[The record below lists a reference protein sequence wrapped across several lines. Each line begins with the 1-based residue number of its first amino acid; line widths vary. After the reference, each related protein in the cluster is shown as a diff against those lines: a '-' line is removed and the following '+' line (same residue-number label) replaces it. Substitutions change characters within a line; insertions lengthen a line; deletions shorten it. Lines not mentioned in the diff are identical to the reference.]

1 MNFSIYRPL
10 CIALLLLF
18 FTGGSA
24 YAEKVWTK
32 SATSLRA
39 KPTNKSRR
47 VARVQANRQL
57 SVIEKSGRW
66 YRVKSGVKSGWI
78 HRSKLRN
85 PKARVADGR
94 AGDRKK
100 PRGQRDQRAD
110 ADRSAGEPPSDSTA
124 RGAGSG
130 DGSDASD
137 SDDDRAVCR
146 EGSVWCDREGDA
158 MRVVVVVDRVE
169 AFKEPSKSQD
179 ISFLATQGQELVV
192 VGFHQPDWM
201 YVKTFDGKLGWIEK
215 RTVRE
220 KGNFAGVRGNR
231 GNTRTPGG
239 TGGARAG
246 GADGR
251 GSGTSGRGA
260 GADGRGSGASGRGAG
275 ADGAAAGGSRTAGG
289 ASGGGGADGSGGAS
303 GAGGASGGGNAQI
316 ETGAGAGGVDGATG
330 VSGRTGAEPPP
341 SLLPRSEP
349 PPFSLKLGAYLG
361 GALVGRSFSAD
372 NMDQADYDT
381 SAVAGVTSFAGD
393 FRARVS
399 GPWHAGVDG
408 NFTML
413 AGVLGLDFDPAVA
426 DARDIGNFVQHRTE
440 IGGKFGFE
448 NERFS
453 ALARV
458 GGLIEIFY
466 INDLLNDAAIPRER
480 LISGTVGLHLEARP
494 MRKLVLGLRSDVLLL
509 GTLAQTGGREDG
521 DFDGLGGL
529 AVIGELNASYQL
541 LKQVHLHAGAR
552 FDQLSPSWTGA
563 SVRAQGVNGASRT
576 DRVIRFVLGAG
587 TSF

>member
-10 CIALLLLF
+10 CIALLLLL

-39 KPTNKSRR
+39 KPTNNSRR
-47 VARVQANRQL
+47 VARVQANREL
-57 SVIEKSGRW
+57 SVVEKSGRW

-94 AGDRKK
+94 AGGRNK

-130 DGSDASD
+130 DGSDVGD
-137 SDDDRAVCR
+137 SDDDDQAVCR

-220 KGNFAGVRGNR
+220 KGNFAGVRGTR
-231 GNTRTPGG
+231 GGTRTPGG
-239 TGGARAG
+239 AGGARAG
-246 GADGR
+246 GSDGR
-251 GSGTSGRGA
+251 RSGTDGASAGGSRAGGA
-260 GADGRGSGASGRGAG
+260 GGDGGASGGSGASGSGDAQLQASAGAG
-275 ADGAAAGGSRTAGG
+275 A
-289 ASGGGGADGSGGAS
+289 
-303 GAGGASGGGNAQI
+303 
-316 ETGAGAGGVDGATG
+316 VDGATG

-349 PPFSLKLGAYLG
+349 PRFSLKLGAFLG

-372 NMDQADYDT
+372 NMEQANYDT

-393 FRARVS
+393 LRARVS

-408 NFTML
+408 NFTVL

-440 IGGKFGFE
+440 FGGKFGFE

-458 GGLIEIFY
+458 GGLVEIFY

-480 LISGTVGLHLEARP
+480 LISGTAGLHLEARP
-494 MRKLVLGLRSDVLLL
+494 MRKLVLGLRGDVLLL

-576 DRVIRFVLGAG
+576 DRVMRFVLGAG